1 LKNFFKNIQNILII
15 SLVVIILWLQNCSGG
30 GSGVVNPEPTIIKE
44 VTTLYDTIT
53 DTIPEYVPQWEIK
66 VETRFLTDTFYPHVD
81 TPTILKD
88 YYARYVYAD
97 TIKIDTIGYLVVND
111 SVSRNQIYS
120 RKIKTNIL
128 LPTTIIKQTSYIT
141 QREFYMGLKVQGR
154 TDQLNYVGGE
164 LLFKTR
170 KDKAYSVGV
179 GLNQE
184 FQPVISGGMFFKI
197 GK

>member
-1 LKNFFKNIQNILII
+1 MKNFFKNIQNILIV

-30 GSGVVNPEPTIIKE
+30 GGGVVNPEPTIITE

-53 DTIPEYVPQWEIK
+53 DTIPEYVPQWGTKI
-66 VETRFLTDTFYPHVD
+66 ETRFITDTFYQHVD
-81 TPTILKD
+81 TPEILKD
-88 YYARYVYAD
+88 YYTRYIYAD

-120 RKIKTNIL
+120 RKIYQNIL
-128 LPTTIIKQTSYIT
+128 LPTTTIKQTTYINR
-141 QREFYMGLKVQGR
+141 RELYMGLKIQGR

-164 LLFKTR
+164 LLFKT
-170 KDKAYSVGV
+170 KKNKVYSIGV

-184 FQPVISGGMFFKI
+184 FQPIISGGMFFKI